1 MKKNKSL
8 LIGAIV
14 FLIVI
19 LIGFLS
25 SKSPEH
31 PYQLS
36 VSATLSHVLS
46 LKDEVFPED
55 VPYILEDSSSTVFV
69 DVREPS
75 EFVKGHIEGAI
86 NIPTHSTIKDEYLPI
101 FMGKDSS
108 QQVIL
113 YGKDQLQANGPWMI
127 LKQLGAENIK
137 VLLGGY
143 SYYAN
148 NSLDPYDMP
157 PIPEYL
163 VEEPKYDYQSVV
175 EETPGLG
182 DVSVDIDKPE
192 KVVPVRKKKERKI
205 EGGC

>member
-1 MKKNKSL
+1 MKKNNSL

-14 FLIVI
+14 FLVVI

-25 SKSPEH
+25 SKSPEY
-31 PYQLS
+31 PYQLT
-36 VSATLSHVLS
+36 VSETLSQVLS
-46 LKDEVFPED
+46 LEDEVFPED
-55 VPYILEDSSSTVFV
+55 VSYILEDSSNTIFV

-75 EFVKGHIEGAI
+75 EFVKGHIEGAL
-86 NIPTHSTIKDEYLPI
+86 NIPTHSIIKDEYLPI
-101 FMGKDSS
+101 FMDKDSS

-113 YGKDQLQANGPWMI
+113 YGKNQLQANGPWMV
-127 LKQLGAENIK
+127 LKQLGAKNIK

-143 SYYAN
+143 NYYAN

-163 VEEPKYDYQSVV
+163 AEEPQYDYKTIV

-182 DVSVDIDKPE
+182 DVSVDIDGPE
-192 KVVPVRKKKERKI
+192 KVVPVRKNKARKI